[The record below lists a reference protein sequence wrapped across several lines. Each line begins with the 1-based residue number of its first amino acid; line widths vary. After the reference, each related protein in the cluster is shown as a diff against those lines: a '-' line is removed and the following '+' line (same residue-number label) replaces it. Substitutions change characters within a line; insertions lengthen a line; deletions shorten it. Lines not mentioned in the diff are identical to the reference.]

1 MPFIIKETDDLTQ
14 KGTNTSF
21 EYLLKSAMNYLDN
34 ENSNIVRW
42 RSNIDL
48 RKINFMS
55 LDTAE
60 KQKLI
65 ETHQVHPTDTGSVE
79 VQVAMLS
86 KRISKLSDHLQ
97 GNIHD
102 FASRQGLLKMI
113 GKRKRLLS
121 FIKDKNVQRYQ
132 ELVKKI
138 GIRGWFQLM
147 KKKQSKK
154 KTQFKKKKNYP
165 EKTAFANLEKASST
179 ATTPKR
185 SSTGIPKYVADRMAR
200 RIFFTAGIPTILGM
214 SVFVVSYI
222 IVTRNI
228 AEIPPSS
235 TIAISALFFLLGLAG
250 LSFGILSASWDKEP
264 GSFFGI
270 ENIPMNIQRAKAA
283 FKPATQNFEDK
294 S

>member
-1 MPFIIKETDDLTQ
+1 
-14 KGTNTSF
+14 
-21 EYLLKSAMNYLDN
+21 
-34 ENSNIVRW
+34 
-42 RSNIDL
+42 
-48 RKINFMS
+48 MS

-65 ETHQVHPTDTGSVE
+65 ETHQVHETDTGSVE

-102 FASRQGLLKMI
+102 FSSRQGLLKMI
-113 GKRKRLLS
+113 GKRKRLLTY
-121 FIKDKNVQRYQ
+121 IKEKNVQRYQ
-132 ELVKKI
+132 NLVKKI
-138 GIRGWFQLM
+138 GIRGWFPFM

-154 KTQFKKKKNYP
+154 KLLNKKKKTISN
-165 EKTAFANLEKASST
+165 KSAFENLEKKSKTVTNQKSS
-179 ATTPKR
+179 
-185 SSTGIPKYVADRMAR
+185 SSGIPKYVADRMAR
-200 RIFFTAGIPTILGM
+200 RIFFTAGIPTIMGM

-235 TIAISALFFLLGLAG
+235 PIAISALFFLLGLAG

-283 FKPATQNFEDK
+283 FKPATQNFDENG
-294 S
+294 